1 MRFRTSPSPAAANNK
16 DRTSDDLRNEYG
28 LLNRERQGGHNTV
41 EGIAD
46 QNDIAREL
54 ERRGEL

>member
-1 MRFRTSPSPAAANNK
+1 MRFRTSPSPAAAETKN
-16 DRTSDDLRNEYG
+16 RTSGDLRNEYKLIGRGRG
-28 LLNRERQGGHNTV
+28 LGENPVGA
-41 EGIAD
+41 IAD

>member
-1 MRFRTSPSPAAANNK
+1 MRFRTSPSPAVAETGN
-16 DRTSDDLRNEYG
+16 RTSDDLRNEYRLIARG
-28 LLNRERQGGHNTV
+28 RDLGENPVGA
-41 EGIAD
+41 IAD